1 MNCSKTTFK
10 YFFTRYKQKIRHKCR
25 IFLFRKHSYNHIIH
39 IGLRISC
46 CFQCV
51 KGNKFE
57 SDSQLLRSTCSSVQS
72 CFQCVKDSESD
83 YFFAL
88 KIVYLHQQNDC
99 VMFIFMLPPGTP
111 PDSEEERK
119 SRVRGFLITSI
130 VIVVLYVLL
139 IVLLYYL
146 L

>member
-1 MNCSKTTFK
+1 MLAPVGCFQCVKGNKFESDSQQNMV
-10 YFFTRYKQKIRHKCR
+10 RYYHEVR
-25 IFLFRKHSYNHIIH
+25 
-39 IGLRISC
+39 

-57 SDSQLLRSTCSSVQS
+57 SDSQLVHQANTLMGVVSNVSKIANLTI
-72 CFQCVKDSESD
+72 
-83 YFFAL
+83 FFAL

>member
-1 MNCSKTTFK
+1 MSKVINLKAIHNLLFIQMIHLQVVSNVSKIANLTI
-10 YFFTRYKQKIRHKCR
+10 FF
-25 IFLFRKHSYNHIIH
+25 S
-39 IGLRISC
+39 
-46 CFQCV
+46 
-51 KGNKFE
+51 
-57 SDSQLLRSTCSSVQS
+57 
-72 CFQCVKDSESD
+72 
-83 YFFAL
+83 L

-99 VMFIFMLPPGTP
+99 VMFIFMLPPGNP
-111 PDSEEERK
+111 PASEEERK